1 MSDGAAGGIGVLGS
15 AFNPPHLGHLALA
28 QEALWQLD
36 LSEVVLMPTGDA
48 PHKRIAD
55 DPGREQRL
63 AMTRL
68 AAADDSRFSVSTLEV
83 DRDGPSYTYE
93 TLELLADQRA
103 DTELVFV
110 MGADAAVGFESW
122 RAPERVVELA
132 RIAVARR
139 SGVSDAEVAAVMR
152 SLGADGAGDDA
163 GDAAVR
169 RLLLR
174 RARARRRREA
184 AALPG
189 PRVGCTLHR
198 REGHLLVSAAE
209 KAAKELDSG
218 ELARRLAE
226 VADSKGATE
235 IVVLDMRRLVS
246 YTDYLAICTAR
257 NERQA
262 RAIVDEVKL
271 KLKNEEGCCRAAPT
285 ARAPRAGSCST
296 SSTPCCTSSPRRPGS
311 DTSSRTSGGRPRELD
326 LPVPPRMT
334 SEGTSTVPRMGSFQR
349 AFLGYRRPEVD
360 AADSGTGLPDRR
372 AQPGGRRAQCRG
384 GRQGPSSRSS

>member
-1 MSDGAAGGIGVLGS
+1 VSDAAGGIGILGS

-110 MGADAAVGFESW
+110 MGADAAVGLESW

-139 SGVSDAEVAAVMR
+139 SGISDAEVAAVMR
-152 SLGADGAGDDA
+152 SLGADGRATMLEMPQFGVSSS
-163 GDAAVR
+163 AVR
-169 RLLLR
+169 
-174 RARARRRREA
+174 E
-184 AALPG
+184 
-189 PRVGCTLHR
+189 
-198 REGHLLVSAAE
+198 
-209 KAAKELDSG
+209 
-218 ELARRLAE
+218 
-226 VADSKGATE
+226 
-235 IVVLDMRRLVS
+235 
-246 YTDYLAICTAR
+246 
-257 NERQA
+257 
-262 RAIVDEVKL
+262 
-271 KLKNEEGCCRAAPT
+271 RAA
-285 ARAPRAGSCST
+285 
-296 SSTPCCTSSPRRPGS
+296 
-311 DTSSRTSGGRPRELD
+311 GGRPLRYL
-326 LPVPPRMT
+326 VPESVARFIEEKGIY
-334 SEGTSTVPRMGSFQR
+334 S
-349 AFLGYRRPEVD
+349 
-360 AADSGTGLPDRR
+360 
-372 AQPGGRRAQCRG
+372 
-384 GRQGPSSRSS
+384 